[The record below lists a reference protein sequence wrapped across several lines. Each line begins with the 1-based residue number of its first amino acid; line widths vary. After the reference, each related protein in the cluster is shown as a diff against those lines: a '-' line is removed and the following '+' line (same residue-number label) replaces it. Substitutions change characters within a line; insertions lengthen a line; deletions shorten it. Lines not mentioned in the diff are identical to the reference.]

1 MKGIIIT
8 RLRNCDNRFRIEDV
22 GVMSN
27 YEFLMMNNSRLDE
40 LSVILISFLLMK
52 QRKNMTQS
60 ICMNTKLKPGI
71 CRNTGYGL

>member
-40 LSVILISFLLMK
+40 LSDILDINEK
-52 QRKNMTQS
+52 KNKIKNNLQA
-60 ICMNTKLKPGI
+60 LKKAGKI
-71 CRNTGYGL
+71 KNIGKVWQMSKV